1 MNFHHAFESK
11 RVAMYQKA
19 TTIWTNVF
27 YLRRH
32 GIFYQNSTYLIL
44 LRALMDAPSEGRIK
58 SQKIKISSGWG
69 QAKQKRKKRQ
79 ATDLRCI
86 ASIGSIVTSSAF
98 TKNM

>member
-1 MNFHHAFESK
+1 
-11 RVAMYQKA
+11 
-19 TTIWTNVF
+19 
-27 YLRRH
+27 
-32 GIFYQNSTYLIL
+32 
-44 LRALMDAPSEGRIK
+44 MDAPSEGRIK

-86 ASIGSIVTSSAF
+86 ASIGSIVISSAF